1 MRKASIIGVIWL
13 LVPVCI
19 RAEEKTVIYEGLIRA
34 DPLPKGYQL
43 SRREVTQGP
52 YKVHFLELLRPGA
65 AANGSVL
72 IGSLGATTDEDR
84 VKFIRS
90 DVGAMSKGFERLG
103 WKVISNDSPDIAKAD
118 LSQPYVA
125 SLVLENKDGKKRY
138 LWNRVFFASTPAIP
152 YHVAVVAENER
163 ELKTLSKWG
172 ESVREK

>member
-1 MRKASIIGVIWL
+1 
-13 LVPVCI
+13 
-19 RAEEKTVIYEGLIRA
+19 
-34 DPLPKGYQL
+34 L

-52 YKVHFLELLRPGA
+52 YKAHVLELVKPGA
-65 AANGSVL
+65 AAKASVF

-84 VKFIRS
+84 VKFIRA
-90 DVGAMSKGFERLG
+90 DVGAITRGLEKLG
-103 WKVISNDSPDIAKAD
+103 WKVISNDSPEIAKAD

-125 SLVLENKDGKKRY
+125 SSVIENKDGKKRY